1 MLYRSTYCKYPLSL
15 FCIST
20 LLHIIYLIFLYMPH
34 NKCMMLN
41 SNFVSVWPIISQ
53 FHIFFISF
61 SVLHWSGQN
70 IDFLL
75 YQQRFCPVTDAMKS
89 DENLGNTREILFNVI
104 ITVADFFNFVSQKKK
119 KKAKATKL
127 LWDYL
132 KSHKA
137 TAGSITKFFRWRKW
151 DANCWPR
158 VTFQLGQ
165 KQE

>member
-61 SVLHWSGQN
+61 SVLHWSISFVRNQLTR
-70 IDFLL
+70 ISLIIWLCLEVVVWLFCFVLTPFLYHL
-75 YQQRFCPVTDAMKS
+75 SPLCTVTMPK
-89 DENLGNTREILFNVI
+89 TYC
-104 ITVADFFNFVSQKKK
+104 FFYSRPSVSQSS
-119 KKAKATKL
+119 AVCAV
-127 LWDYL
+127 
-132 KSHKA
+132 
-137 TAGSITKFFRWRKW
+137 F
-151 DANCWPR
+151 P
-158 VTFQLGQ
+158 
-165 KQE
+165 